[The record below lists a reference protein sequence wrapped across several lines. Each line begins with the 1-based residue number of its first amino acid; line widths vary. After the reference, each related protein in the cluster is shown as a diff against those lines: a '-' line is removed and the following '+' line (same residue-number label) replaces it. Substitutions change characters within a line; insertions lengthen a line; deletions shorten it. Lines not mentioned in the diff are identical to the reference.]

1 VVHGD
6 IVYLKEWV
14 RLLHIRRM
22 DEVFFGRKE
31 RRRQSTYTHVKCKND
46 GWHSPVKVSTIRKQP
61 KSACPWQENEITR
74 LHEDKTYPGI
84 IQDPFRELGA
94 KRMPY
99 TKISHMM
106 NEECILIIKTITIHY
121 RCLDFFLKKSDT
133 ETYVTIIKHR
143 CLCFTNSDF
152 CTILICIHNKH
163 STKKHEHPHYFTS
176 LFCMLRNECCMKHTP
191 SVSNYLSFWLFL
203 DT

>member
-1 VVHGD
+1 MVILCILWSEFVCSIYEGWMKYSL
-6 IVYLKEWV
+6 VE
-14 RLLHIRRM
+14 
-22 DEVFFGRKE
+22 
-31 RRRQSTYTHVKCKND
+31 KND
-46 GWHSPVKVSTIRKQP
+46 GVKARTRMWNAKMTGDTPVKVSTIRKQP

-121 RCLDFFLKKSDT
+121 RCLDFFSDT